1 MSTLDLPG
9 LEVRLEALGVGP
21 IPQFSRAHVLN
32 NPLDIGRSYLA
43 DILGKLVGCDPIIAY
58 NSIQSPKD
66 IFNGDLAVHLQK
78 LFRRKDFVAFHDV
91 IKRVWHN
98 FLFAVTVAPISL
110 ITILKVSKLS
120 PFHWSLLRR
129 SSSSDLLHA
138 KHAPPS
144 ATPLYQRS

>member
-9 LEVRLEALGVGP
+9 LEVRLEALGLGP
-21 IPQFSRAHVLN
+21 MPQFSRANVLN

-43 DILGKLVGCDPIIAY
+43 DILGKLVDCDPIIAY

-66 IFNGDLAVHLQK
+66 IFNGDLVVPLQK
-78 LFRRKDFVAFHDV
+78 LFRRKDLVAFHDV

-120 PFHWSLLRR
+120 PFLWPLLRR
-129 SSSSDLLHA
+129 SSSSDFLYA
-138 KHAPPS
+138 KRAPPS

>member
-43 DILGKLVGCDPIIAY
+43 DILVKLVGCDPIIAY
-58 NSIQSPKD
+58 QSIQSPKN
-66 IFNGDLAVHLQK
+66 IFNGDLAVPLPK
-78 LFRRKDFVAFHDV
+78 LFRGSDLNAFQDV

-110 ITILKVSKLS
+110 ITILKVSKLP
-120 PFHWSLLRR
+120 PFLPLRRR
-129 SSSSDLLHA
+129 SSSSGSLYV

-144 ATPLYQRS
+144 AAPLYQ

>member
-21 IPQFSRAHVLN
+21 IPQFSGAHVLN

-58 NSIQSPKD
+58 NSIQSP
-66 IFNGDLAVHLQK
+66 IFNGDLAVPLPK
-78 LFRRKDFVAFHDV
+78 LFRGLDWNAFRDV

-98 FLFAVTVAPISL
+98 FLFAVMVAPISL
-110 ITILKVSKLS
+110 IIILKVSKLS
-120 PFHWSLLRR
+120 PFLWPLLKR
-129 SSSSDLLHA
+129 SFSSDFLYA

-144 ATPLYQRS
+144 ATPLYQ